1 MVLLSVKTM
10 LARMLM
16 DKIPGPWKEFK
27 AQEDQSHEIIF
38 QKNSSQKDRTIG
50 RIWKIVTGVMV
61 LAILAKCSG
70 L

>member
-1 MVLLSVKTM
+1 
-10 LARMLM
+10 M